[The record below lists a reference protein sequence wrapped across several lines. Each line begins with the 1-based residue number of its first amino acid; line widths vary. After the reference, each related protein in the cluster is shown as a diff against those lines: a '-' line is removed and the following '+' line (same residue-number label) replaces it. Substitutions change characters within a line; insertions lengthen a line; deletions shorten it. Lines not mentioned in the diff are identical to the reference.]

1 MHNKV
6 KVEAFVITK
15 VALKKSSSADA
26 LTRGSITTGD
36 DRDLLDYLNFAC
48 SFIEFST
55 SPSENHSKNSK
66 IKLSKQKS
74 KDCAWLYTWSRFLSL
89 LKMTPTIT
97 KGNLRQIFSPQI
109 DLLIA
114 LFSTSNRA
122 QIKVI
127 SSNNFLSLPFAITFS
142 SFFSTSFSTAF
153 IYC

>member
-6 KVEAFVITK
+6 EVEAFVITK

-55 SPSENHSKNSK
+55 SPSENHSKNMWNK
-66 IKLSKQKS
+66 ALKNGNLKT
-74 KDCAWLYTWSRFLSL
+74 AWLFTWSRFLSL

>member
-55 SPSENHSKNSK
+55 SPSENHLKNMWNK
-66 IKLSKQKS
+66 
-74 KDCAWLYTWSRFLSL
+74 A
-89 LKMTPTIT
+89 LKTEI
-97 KGNLRQIFSPQI
+97 
-109 DLLIA
+109 
-114 LFSTSNRA
+114 
-122 QIKVI
+122 
-127 SSNNFLSLPFAITFS
+127 
-142 SFFSTSFSTAF
+142 
-153 IYC
+153 

>member
-6 KVEAFVITK
+6 EVEAFVITK

-74 KDCAWLYTWSRFLSL
+74 KDCAWLYT
-89 LKMTPTIT
+89 
-97 KGNLRQIFSPQI
+97 
-109 DLLIA
+109 
-114 LFSTSNRA
+114 
-122 QIKVI
+122 
-127 SSNNFLSLPFAITFS
+127 
-142 SFFSTSFSTAF
+142 
-153 IYC
+153 